1 MTTVRNHETEARFE
15 TLRHEVTEAGRT
27 LWLAGLGAARRA
39 EEEGRGLFDT
49 LVERGRKVEKR
60 QFKAID
66 RRLAETGRRV
76 SDLSGRVQVRFE
88 DRVRA
93 TLNRLGVASREDVR
107 GLAGRLEA
115 LDRKVARIAAETVAA
130 EKVAA
135 ERHPAAPAA

>member
-1 MTTVRNHETEARFE
+1 MTTVHHHETETEARFE

-49 LVERGRKVEKR
+49 LVERGRKVEKK

-76 SDLSGRVQVRFE
+76 RDLSGRVQERFE
-88 DRVRA
+88 ERVRD
-93 TLNRLGVASREDVR
+93 TLNRLGVASQEDVR
-107 GLAGRLEA
+107 DLAGRLEA
-115 LDRKVARIAAETVAA
+115 LDRKVAKIAAQ
-130 EKVAA
+130 K
-135 ERHPAAPAA
+135 APAA